1 MNLLFPFW
9 DSRGPQARAFSKPEP
24 LREHTPIMDLKHFGQ
39 AIREL
44 AHEKGVPEA
53 KVIETIE
60 LAVAAAYKKD
70 YGKKG
75 QMIRATANPDTGELR
90 FSQAKLI
97 VDETM
102 IKSEEEVAAEEAARA
117 KATEPEPRRRARDTE
132 EELEIPAEGETPE
145 VRKVRFNPERHIML
159 EDAKRADSNAAVG
172 TEISFDL
179 ETKTEFG
186 RIASQTA
193 KQVII
198 QRIREAEREATYEE
212 YKAREGN
219 IVSGIIQRIEGRA
232 VFLDLG
238 RGVGVLPPEEQIVRE
253 RYPIGERLK
262 ALLIVVEKDFKGP
275 GIILSRSHPRFLRKL
290 FELEVPE
297 ILAGSVEIKATAREA
312 GSRSKI
318 AVASN
323 DPSIDPVGSMVGQRG
338 VRVSTVMNELGG
350 EKIDIIE
357 WSDDPAR
364 FVQNSLSPAK
374 VSEVILHG
382 ERREATAMA
391 PEEQLS
397 LAIGKGGQNVRLA
410 AKLTGWKID
419 VRSTNPPPA
428 DLSAKDVASAEAPTP
443 EPPADETIE
452 PMPVANGAPSPELN
466 FDVKDSA
473 PAKTADEPTPK
484 SEGTGK
490 KSKPKK
496 RKTAESAS

>member
-1 MNLLFPFW
+1 ETTM
-9 DSRGPQARAFSKPEP
+9 DS
-24 LREHTPIMDLKHFGQ
+24 KHFGQ
-39 AIREL
+39 AIQEL

-53 KVIETIE
+53 KVMETIE

-75 QMIRATANPDTGELR
+75 QIIRATFQPDTGELR
-90 FSQAKLI
+90 FSQVRI
-97 VDETM
+97 VVDETM
-102 IKSEEEVAAEEAARA
+102 IKSEEEVAAEEAARTVA
-117 KATEPEPRRRARDTE
+117 AEPQRRARDAE
-132 EELEIPAEGETPE
+132 DDLETAPADGSGPE
-145 VRKVRFNPERHIML
+145 VRKIRFNPERHIML
-159 EDAKRADSNAAVG
+159 EDAKKVDPNATAG
-172 TEISFDL
+172 AELSFDL
-179 ETKTEFG
+179 EAKTEFG

-212 YKAREGN
+212 YKTKEGN
-219 IVSGIIQRIEGRA
+219 IISGIIQRIEGRT

-238 RGVGVLPPEEQIVRE
+238 RGVGVLPPEEQIARE
-253 RYPIGERLK
+253 RYQIGERLK
-262 ALLIVVEKDFKGP
+262 ALLVVVEKDFKGP
-275 GIILSRSHPRFLRKL
+275 GIVLSRSHPRFLRKL

-297 ILAGSVEIKATAREA
+297 IVMGSVEIKASAREA
-312 GSRSKI
+312 GSRSKV

-364 FVQNSLSPAK
+364 FVQNALSPAK
-374 VSEVILHG
+374 VNEVILHG
-382 ERREATAMA
+382 ERREATVMA

-419 VRSTNPPPA
+419 VRSTNPPP
-428 DLSAKDVASAEAPTP
+428 KTVAP
-443 EPPADETIE
+443 EPSADAAAEPEPQANETIE
-452 PMPVANGAPSPELN
+452 REPKPSGAEEAANP
-466 FDVKDSA
+466 
-473 PAKTADEPTPK
+473 TADKPAPK
-484 SEGTGK
+484 PEVKGK

-496 RKTAESAS
+496 RKTTDSPS

>member
-1 MNLLFPFW
+1 
-9 DSRGPQARAFSKPEP
+9 
-24 LREHTPIMDLKHFGQ
+24 MDLKHFGQ

-75 QMIRATANPDTGELR
+75 QIVRATFNPDTGELR
-90 FSQAKLI
+90 FSQIRI
-97 VDETM
+97 VVDDTM
-102 IKSEEEVAAEEAARA
+102 IKSEEEIAAEEAARTEA
-117 KATEPEPRRRARDTE
+117 PEPELRRRTRDAE
-132 EELEIPAEGETPE
+132 DDLEVSATAKEGVPE
-145 VRKVRFNPERHIML
+145 VRKIRFNPERHIML
-159 EDAKRADSNAAVG
+159 EDAKKVDPNAVVA
-172 TEISFDL
+172 TELSFDL
-179 ETKTEFG
+179 EAKTEFG

-198 QRIREAEREATYEE
+198 QRIREAEREATYDE

-219 IVSGIIQRIEGRA
+219 IVSGIIQRIEGRT

-238 RGVGVLPPEEQIVRE
+238 RGVGVLPPEEQIARE
-253 RYPIGERLK
+253 RYQLGERLK

-297 ILAGSVEIKATAREA
+297 IVAGSVEIKATAREA
-312 GSRSKI
+312 GSRSKV

-323 DPSIDPVGSMVGQRG
+323 DSSIDPVGSMVGQRG

-357 WSDDPAR
+357 WADDPAR
-364 FVQNSLSPAK
+364 FVQHALSPAK
-374 VSEVILHG
+374 VHEVILHE
-382 ERREATAMA
+382 ERREATVMA
-391 PEEQLS
+391 PEDQLS

-419 VRSTNPPPA
+419 VRSMNPPE
-428 DLSAKDVASAEAPTP
+428 EATAP
-443 EPPADETIE
+443 EAPADEADASESKPDAEET
-452 PMPVANGAPSPELN
+452 GAE
-466 FDVKDSA
+466 
-473 PAKTADEPTPK
+473 KTRDEPAPEPDAAAETPENLGHE
-484 SEGTGK
+484 SEN
-490 KSKPKK
+490 S
-496 RKTAESAS
+496 S